1 MAAIPEAN
9 ATALPDSSP
18 PTTSSS
24 ASQVGVPSSR
34 EYSRPVPIMKFDAGI
49 SGTFSGAP
57 GSEARPAETSHD
69 SGLILNGSFSTL
81 RMPPDK
87 KNHRAELLDR
97 MPGLPS
103 PTCTATGWLG
113 HHRMDDPLHAFCI
126 NTKANFG
133 QACRWC
139 QKKVAKIVHC
149 GEHLYLNHR
158 KATREGGL
166 DFEI

>member
-69 SGLILNGSFSTL
+69 SVLILNGSFSTL

-87 KNHRAELLDR
+87 KNHRAELLDQ
-97 MPGLPS
+97 MPSLPS
-103 PTCTATGWLG
+103 PTCTATAWLG
-113 HHRMDDPLHAFCI
+113 HHRMGRPFTCLLYKH
-126 NTKANFG
+126 KGNFG
-133 QACRWC
+133 
-139 QKKVAKIVHC
+139 
-149 GEHLYLNHR
+149 
-158 KATREGGL
+158 
-166 DFEI
+166 

>member
-49 SGTFSGAP
+49 SGTFNGAP

-69 SGLILNGSFSTL
+69 SGLILEGCFSTL
-81 RMPPDK
+81 SNASRQEESSRGIIGP
-87 KNHRAELLDR
+87 NAR
-97 MPGLPS
+97 S
-103 PTCTATGWLG
+103 
-113 HHRMDDPLHAFCI
+113 
-126 NTKANFG
+126 
-133 QACRWC
+133 
-139 QKKVAKIVHC
+139 AK
-149 GEHLYLNHR
+149 Y
-158 KATREGGL
+158 
-166 DFEI
+166 